1 MSDSELVT
9 TKEFDYL
16 DEDKQIRG
24 QNYCLISFLSPEDV
38 LKNKECYYFSKFL
51 SKFGKDVNTLF
62 DGIKNKYPEAED
74 LIKTV
79 KTNHAYIFD
88 ENEMNEQYNFFKS
101 VNGSEIEA
109 DFHKNNNFQTSMRGI
124 KIRGVFDTI
133 DEAKNRSQFLKKVD
147 NKFDIYI
154 AQVGC
159 WIPWNPNPND
169 LQDQEYSETQLNTLM
184 KQYKKNMEN
193 RDEVFEARKTEC
205 INKQASSPEITDDIS
220 DKLQELDPWSQNK
233 L

>member
-1 MSDSELVT
+1 MGDSELVT

-62 DGIKNKYPEAED
+62 DGIKNKYPDAED

-101 VNGSEIEA
+101 VNSTEIEA

-124 KIRGVFDTI
+124 KVRGVFDTI

-154 AQVGC
+154 AQMGC
-159 WIPWNPNPND
+159 WLAWSPNPND
-169 LQDQEYSETQLNTLM
+169 LQDQEYSETQLNSLM

-193 RDEVFEARKTEC
+193 RDEVFETRKTEC
-205 INKQASSPEITDDIS
+205 IGNKTTSPEITDDIN

>member
-1 MSDSELVT
+1 MSDELVS

-24 QNYCLISFLSPEDV
+24 QNYCLISFLSPENV

-51 SKFGKDVNTLF
+51 SKFSQDVNTLF
-62 DGIKNKYPEAED
+62 DGIKNKYPDAED

-88 ENEMNEQYNFFKS
+88 DNEMTEQYNFFKS
-101 VNGSEIEA
+101 VNSSEIEA

-124 KIRGVFDTI
+124 KIRGVFDTL
-133 DEAKNRSQFLKKVD
+133 DEAKNRSQFLKKID
-147 NKFDIYI
+147 DKFDIYI

-159 WIPWNPNPND
+159 WCPWNPNPND
-169 LQDQEYSETQLNTLM
+169 LQDQEYSETHLNTLM

-193 RDEVFEARKTEC
+193 RDEVFESRKNEC
-205 INKQASSPEITDDIS
+205 INNKPKSSEITDDLS
-220 DKLQELDPWSQNK
+220 SQLQELDPWSSNK